1 MSRNAGDI
9 ATFASPLSKASTKV
23 PTSNDGGDAVMN
35 EEMKPS
41 APSRKPPPT
50 KGTCARRTNLPD
62 KKEVPTRRSTKGN
75 KRPTRGTKR
84 LVMTLDPPT
93 KKRPTRGTKRRAE
106 ETSSDARPK
115 KAACSVTNSTV
126 DKMHFDTTMS
136 NFINDSGSVRTTPS
150 PAALIPSP
158 RTESVSSPAST
169 VTKDDD
175 RIFIPNGLL
184 PFHQDFAA
192 LKSYYSEIEVV
203 PPLYNYVESIR
214 SNSKFDGRWTVKM
227 GDVVA
232 VHYRQGAGRI
242 SFGSANE
249 SDKDTHFPYTVP
261 WAIAEV
267 VTIWREYD
275 SVDEMNKS
283 KRKRN
288 ACAAQDDVKI
298 ELRWF
303 YRKGEL
309 PGAAKTVTVSEN
321 ATKHLEYEEI
331 FETDLMDH
339 CDATSLLSP
348 AKLHESAKR
357 CGLSKMQQGMPL
369 IDVHCCQFFSIHRKA
384 LLPIGGMSGRIER
397 GRMHSKY
404 FGKGGVLNLA
414 WNDFKNDGTTE
425 NKAIPSIH
433 APKKWK
439 RAFKEVIERLG
450 LSAASDDA
458 SVQGIQLTGR
468 EAEQEK
474 IMTFLRS
481 RIAGSVEEED
491 DDDDS
496 EDDDESAQ
504 SHVAINASLFIA
516 GPPGTGKT
524 ASVLSVIARLR
535 KEQANGKIPE
545 FDFVSLNGMEMR
557 HPFEAYVKFW
567 EMISGPSKQK
577 CPPEVAV
584 AKLERHFAGRGGT
597 DEDDKNS
604 KQIVVLLLD
613 EIDYLVTK
621 KQTVLYNFFD
631 WPRRTCE
638 NGCGPRLIVVGISNT
653 LNLPSRLKPSVQS
666 RLGSETCGYKSYNVK
681 DMIAIL
687 KTKIQSDKA
696 VSDI

>member
-1 MSRNAGDI
+1 
-9 ATFASPLSKASTKV
+9 
-23 PTSNDGGDAVMN
+23 
-35 EEMKPS
+35 
-41 APSRKPPPT
+41 
-50 KGTCARRTNLPD
+50 
-62 KKEVPTRRSTKGN
+62 
-75 KRPTRGTKR
+75 
-84 LVMTLDPPT
+84 
-93 KKRPTRGTKRRAE
+93 
-106 ETSSDARPK
+106 
-115 KAACSVTNSTV
+115 
-126 DKMHFDTTMS
+126 MS

-433 APKKWK
+433 APQKWK
-439 RAFKEVIERLG
+439 QAFKEVIERLG